1 MHPQLVTTLPLLVVT
16 MLPLVMTNLL
26 LTHLLLMHLPLTH
39 LLLTHPPEVTMLP
52 LLVVTMVALVVMSE
66 HQTEFA
72 PGTIT
77 EVQNNEKTI
86 LPSMECR
93 INGWAP

>member
-1 MHPQLVTTLPLLVVT
+1 MHLPLETLPLVET
-16 MLPLVMTNLL
+16 MLPLEVMTPPLVMTNLPL
-26 LTHLLLMHLPLTH
+26 MHQLLMH
-39 LLLTHPPEVTMLP
+39 LLLTHLQMTHPLEVTMP
-52 LLVVTMVALVVMSE
+52 PLVVMSE